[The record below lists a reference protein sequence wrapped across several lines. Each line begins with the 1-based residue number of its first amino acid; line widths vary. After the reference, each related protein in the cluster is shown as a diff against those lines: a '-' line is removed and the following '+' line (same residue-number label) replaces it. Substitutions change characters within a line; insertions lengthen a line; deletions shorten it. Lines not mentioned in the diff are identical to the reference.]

1 LKWLCQS
8 LILLTVVIV
17 GWYSFPNVKFN
28 RLYKNWIC
36 RQFLLHNVDHC
47 DDNEK
52 DNSLR
57 IPLFPSSRLIP
68 TSRYTLEKERND
80 KQANAIGG
88 RFMKYVS
95 IEHVETGQYL
105 GKTVYSANGTALL
118 TAGVQLTVFM
128 INTLNRI
135 GVTMLYIQDPA
146 FEDVDTEDI
155 LSDATKQAV
164 FREMNDALEA
174 IRSGKE
180 WSTKK
185 LVSSINLI
193 MEDVMSSKEL
203 LVQLTDIRSQDNAQY
218 VHAMNVCLMSAI
230 IGVNMGLNQGQLKD
244 LAIGALLH
252 DVGKN
257 VGMTVVDKA
266 LANLNKGHHTWLG
279 FELLKSKHEFSLLIA
294 HIALQHHEQID
305 GKGLPRGLKAE
316 GIHSFA
322 KIVAVANKYDN
333 LINPLNRGGMLPHE
347 AYEELMAMSEQ
358 DLDHDVLVQFTQIIS
373 IYPNGMAVRLST
385 KETAVVVRQH
395 RGLPGRPVVRIVR
408 GSGDAIDVTEI
419 DLAQHMTVFI
429 EAVLA

>member
-1 LKWLCQS
+1 
-8 LILLTVVIV
+8 
-17 GWYSFPNVKFN
+17 
-28 RLYKNWIC
+28 
-36 RQFLLHNVDHC
+36 
-47 DDNEK
+47 
-52 DNSLR
+52 
-57 IPLFPSSRLIP
+57 
-68 TSRYTLEKERND
+68 
-80 KQANAIGG
+80 
-88 RFMKYVS
+88 MKYVS

-180 WSTKK
+180 WSAKK
-185 LVSSINLI
+185 LVSSINLF

-252 DVGKN
+252 DVGKI
-257 VGMTVVDKA
+257 VDMTVVDKA
-266 LANLNKGHHTWLG
+266 LAALNKGHHTWLG

-305 GKGLPRGLKAE
+305 GKGLPRGLRSAE
-316 GIHSFA
+316 IHTFA

-395 RGLPGRPVVRIVR
+395 RGLPGRPIVRVVR
-408 GSGDAIDVTEI
+408 GSGDDIEVTEI
-419 DLAQHMTVFI
+419 DLAQRMTVFI